1 MVGFEQVSGWLAA
14 AIVAGAASVPTL
26 HRVLAGRRAALVSR
40 TIRSHVVVG
49 ITASAAAFVHT
60 LAILP
65 ALGSPAAIAGGTI
78 ALASGAVAFLLLV
91 AHVGVGLK
99 LRSPKLKER
108 PRTRRTHVALAS
120 AIGLA
125 VAGHVWLIARGG

>member
-1 MVGFEQVSGWLAA
+1 MIGFEALSGWLAA
-14 AIVAGAASVPTL
+14 AVVLGAASVPTL
-26 HRVLAGRRAALVSR
+26 HRLTAGKRATLVSR

-49 ITASAAAFVHT
+49 ITASALAFVHT

-65 ALGSPAAIAGGTI
+65 ALGSPAAIGGGTI

-99 LRSPKLKER
+99 LRNPKLKER
-108 PRTRRTHVALAS
+108 ASTRRTHVFLAS
-120 AIGLA
+120 LIGAA
-125 VAGHVWLIARGG
+125 VIAHAVLILRG